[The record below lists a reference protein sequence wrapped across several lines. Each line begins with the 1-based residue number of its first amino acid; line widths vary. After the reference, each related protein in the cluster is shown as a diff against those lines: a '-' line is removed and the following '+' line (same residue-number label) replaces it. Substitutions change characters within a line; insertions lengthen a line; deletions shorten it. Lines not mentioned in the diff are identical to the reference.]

1 MAAYMKIDG
10 IDGES
15 TDKAHDKWIQIDSFS
30 EGISRSITSG
40 ARDVERMRGDTMLG
54 DVNVTR
60 MLDSSSIPLQ
70 EACAKGEL
78 KKEVVL
84 HVTTQLGDKETT
96 FLEYKLKD
104 VIVSSYSLS
113 VDGSSVPMEQVS
125 LAYAAADWTY
135 TQLDPKTG
143 KETGQHPAAFDP
155 SKNAT
160 K

>member
-15 TDKAHDKWIQIDSFS
+15 TDKAHQKWIQIENIS
-30 EGISRSITSG
+30 EAISRSITGG
-40 ARDVERMRGDTMLG
+40 ARDVERMRGDTSLQ
-54 DVNVTR
+54 DVVVTR
-60 MLDSSSIPLQ
+60 MLDSSSMPLK

-84 HVTTQLGDKETT
+84 HVTTQLADKETT
-96 FLEYKLKD
+96 YLEYKLKD
-104 VIVSSYSLS
+104 VIISNYSLS
-113 VDGSSVPMEQVS
+113 INGMDVPMEAVS
-125 LAYAAADWTY
+125 LAYSAADWTY
-135 TQLDPKTG
+135 TALNPKTG
-143 KETGQHPAAFDP
+143 KEDGQHPASFDP

>member
-10 IDGES
+10 VDGES
-15 TDKAHDKWIQIDSFS
+15 TDKAHKGWIQIDSIGES
-30 EGISRSITSG
+30 ITRSITGG
-40 ARDVERMRGDTMLG
+40 ARDVERMRGDTNLA
-54 DVNVTR
+54 DVQVSR
-60 MLDSSSIPLQ
+60 HLDSSSMPLK

-78 KKEVVL
+78 KKEVIL

-104 VIVSSYSLS
+104 VIVSSYQLNI
-113 VDGSSVPMEQVS
+113 DGSGLPMEAVS
-125 LAYAAADWTY
+125 LAYSAADWTY
-135 TQLDPKTG
+135 TQLDPRTG